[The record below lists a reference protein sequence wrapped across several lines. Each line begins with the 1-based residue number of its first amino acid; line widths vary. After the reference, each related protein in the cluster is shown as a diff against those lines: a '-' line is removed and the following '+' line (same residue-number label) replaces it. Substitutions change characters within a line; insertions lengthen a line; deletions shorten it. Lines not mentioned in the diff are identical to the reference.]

1 MAELM
6 DTYDVVRCYAD
17 PPFWQSE
24 LDAWAA
30 EFGDKRVL
38 GWETR
43 RDLQMHAALERIATD
58 IVSGDLT
65 HDGCRITAAQVRNAR
80 KDRRRNGLVCIRK
93 DRPGS
98 PRKIDAAVMSTLAH
112 EAAGDC
118 IAEGLA
124 IVRSYGLY
132 SA

>member
-1 MAELM
+1 M
-6 DTYDVVRCYAD
+6 
-17 PPFWQSE
+17 
-24 LDAWAA
+24 
-30 EFGDKRVL
+30 L

-43 RDLQMHAALERIATD
+43 RDLQMHAALERLATD
-58 IVSGDLT
+58 IVSGDLK
-65 HDGCRITAAQVRNAR
+65 HDGCPITSVHVRNAK

-98 PRKIDAAVMSTLAH
+98 PRKIDAAVMSALAH

-124 IVRSYGLY
+124 RKKTYGIY
-132 SA
+132 TA